1 MAVNKECEKFNFFKV
16 FSGNK
21 TRLNISVLL
30 QNRAVFTKNRNFP
43 HKNEG
48 DVTGCRKKVFDVILL
63 LVCLKVAEKIVFIV
77 MCSA

>member
-1 MAVNKECEKFNFFKV
+1 MAVNKNCEKFNFFKV

-30 QNRAVFTKNRNFP
+30 EHRAVFTKNRNFP

-48 DVTGCRKKVFDVILL
+48 YITGCLKKVFDVILL
-63 LVCLKVAEKIVFIV
+63 LVCLKAVESFVFIV
-77 MCSA
+77 MYSA